1 MKTIRSLL
9 KTTKQFNKLP
19 QTSLISK
26 RFIYTSNSTDAFSQ
40 QSESA
45 TMRDANERV
54 LNDMNTKSERAN
66 DIKEARTEEMLQDE
80 DSIKFFNE
88 KQPDNRKIGEKISDK
103 NKDFLEHARSDDIG
117 TGTMKSP
124 ARKTQ

>member
-1 MKTIRSLL
+1 
-9 KTTKQFNKLP
+9 
-19 QTSLISK
+19 
-26 RFIYTSNSTDAFSQ
+26 
-40 QSESA
+40 
-45 TMRDANERV
+45 MRDANERV